1 MCIRDSDES
10 VFAEVPMSTDE
21 TGELQRARLDELGL
35 AVTELEHLRD
45 VDTIEDA
52 RAVAA
57 QRPESRFARTL
68 GAFGLDE
75 EAARS
80 PARGRDAH
88 A

>member
-1 MCIRDSDES
+1 
-10 VFAEVPMSTDE
+10 MSTQE

-57 QRPESRFARTL
+57 QRPGSSFGRTL
-68 GAFGLDE
+68 ARMGLE
-75 EAARS
+75 RRAAAGRGDGS
-80 PARGRDAH
+80 APAPAR
-88 A
+88 